1 MSRID
6 WDAVASV
13 LNATPGV
20 AAAWAF
26 GSALD
31 GLQRPGSDL
40 DLAVLFG
47 ERPSL
52 PERARLRARLE
63 EALQIPDIDLMVLND
78 ASPIARFEALCGRLL
93 CCRDVDRR
101 VELASLTAREY
112 EDEMGFLQAG
122 MAYYK
127 ERQTGKS

>member
-26 GSALD
+26 GSAQD
-31 GLQRPGSDL
+31 GRQRPGSDL

-52 PERARLRARLE
+52 SERAGLRARLE
-63 EALQIPDIDLMVLND
+63 EALQIPDGT
-78 ASPIARFEALCGRLL
+78 GR
-93 CCRDVDRR
+93 
-101 VELASLTAREY
+101 
-112 EDEMGFLQAG
+112 
-122 MAYYK
+122 
-127 ERQTGKS
+127 